1 MMHSSRLMFCLLL
14 ALASAA
20 GAESLYREGSYRPLT
35 ADNKALRVGDVL
47 TVQVFENSSATT
59 TAETGTRRK
68 NNVGA
73 SLSHGARAV
82 AQTGIVA
89 GGDFDGGGQT
99 QRTNRVLI
107 TVSVSV
113 RDVLANGDL
122 RIAGEQ
128 LLLVNNEQQRV
139 TLEGRVR
146 PQDVS
151 DGNIVLSTRI
161 ADARITYLGEGEVSE
176 RQQRAWWRR
185 LLDLAGL

>member
-1 MMHSSRLMFCLLL
+1 MMRTGRLVICVLL
-14 ALASAA
+14 ALAGAA
-20 GAESLYREGSYRPLT
+20 GAESLYREHSYRPLT
-35 ADNKALRVGDVL
+35 ADNKAFRVGDVL

-68 NNVGA
+68 NSIGA
-73 SLSHGARAV
+73 ALSHSSGTV

-89 GGDFDGGGQT
+89 NGDFDGGGRT

-113 RDVLANGDL
+113 RNVLANGDL
-122 RIAGEQ
+122 QIAGEQ

-176 RQQRAWWRR
+176 RQQRAWWRK